1 MVIVS
6 FLLSVTFS
14 YTSSVALTEANLLAS
29 SAILVLFILIGVLFD
44 IIGVAVTSA
53 NIATFHSMAS
63 RKVKGA
69 KDGIWLIRN
78 AERVASLC
86 NDAIGDIC
94 GIMSGSTCAL
104 ITAELISL
112 FAQSRTLTVLLPL
125 GVTGLAA
132 SLTIGG
138 KALGKTVAVNQSD
151 SVVFFVGR
159 VLYYMKSFF
168 GRRD

>member
-14 YTSSVALTEANLLAS
+14 YTSSAALTRADLVVSITVLL
-29 SAILVLFILIGVLFD
+29 VFVLIGVLFD
-44 IIGVAVTSA
+44 IIGVAATSA
-53 NIATFHSMAS
+53 NIATFHSMAA

-78 AERVASLC
+78 AERVASFC
-86 NDAIGDIC
+86 NDVVGDIC
-94 GIMSGSTCAL
+94 GIMSGSTSAL
-104 ITAELISL
+104 ITAELVSL
-112 FAQSRTLTVLLPL
+112 CLGSRILSVVLPL
-125 GVTGLAA
+125 VVTGLAA

-151 SVVFFVGR
+151 SVVFFAGR
-159 VLYYMKSFF
+159 VLYYMKRFF